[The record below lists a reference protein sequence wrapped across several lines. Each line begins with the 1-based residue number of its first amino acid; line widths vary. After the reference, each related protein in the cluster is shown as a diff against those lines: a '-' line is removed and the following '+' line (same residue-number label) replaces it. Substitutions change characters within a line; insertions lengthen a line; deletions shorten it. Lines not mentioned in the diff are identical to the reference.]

1 MNIDLSK
8 TQKYLEWLKTKLY
21 LDSITENAKTR
32 KVKRGQVYWCHFGYN
47 VGSEMSKESPRPCVI
62 IQKDVIN
69 IKSPNTIVVPI
80 THDTSTVPCL
90 VPINTIKN
98 EEDEVI
104 LDGKVNVSNILC
116 VSKAR
121 LTNYIATLS
130 NSEIK
135 AIDEAIAKQLNLY
148 TYYNEISDKLND
160 KVEYIQKIKTQ
171 RNIAE
176 DKLKEIMIK
185 LNVDNEENIID
196 KIDEMLDKH

>member
-1 MNIDLSK
+1 
-8 TQKYLEWLKTKLY
+8 
-21 LDSITENAKTR
+21 
-32 KVKRGQVYWCHFGYN
+32 
-47 VGSEMSKESPRPCVI
+47 MSKESPRPCVI